1 VIALVVALSSGGKH
15 QAKDVTPTD
24 GTQVVL
30 PSGPDAQAPGTPKVT
45 AARTAGGKIKF
56 QWTYD
61 GKASG
66 DSYRWRESGGTRSGV
81 AAEPQLELSVASG
94 GQICL
99 QVQVYRND
107 GSFASSWSDP
117 KCAG

>member
-1 VIALVVALSSGGKH
+1 
-15 QAKDVTPTD
+15 
-24 GTQVVL
+24 
-30 PSGPDAQAPGTPKVT
+30 VT
-45 AARTAGGKIKF
+45 AARTTGGKIKF

-81 AAEPQLELSVASG
+81 APQPQLELTVPSG
-94 GQICL
+94 GQVCL
-99 QVQVYRND
+99 QVQVYRSD